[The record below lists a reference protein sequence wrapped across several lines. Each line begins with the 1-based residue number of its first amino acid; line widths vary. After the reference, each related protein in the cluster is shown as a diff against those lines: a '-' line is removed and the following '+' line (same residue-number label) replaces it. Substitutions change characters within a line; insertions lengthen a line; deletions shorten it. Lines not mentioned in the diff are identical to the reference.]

1 MRTLAIVLF
10 LAFSAAAQIS
20 QKPADA
26 IVPVVGSTRGQ
37 SNANFKTEL
46 QMANGTDLPMAGWL
60 VLRPQ
65 GAFRRYELAPH
76 TTLSFADIVAE
87 LGATGLGSIDVFVDR
102 GLVPTVVARAFDD
115 QPNGTTGVTVPVIP
129 IGSVLSGVD
138 VATLIVP
145 RDLTRYR
152 FNIGVRA
159 LNDGATLAL
168 IVRSPNGAELHRRT
182 VTFDDDHFEQ
192 QPGNVFTGATLQ
204 PDDSIEIRVIA
215 GSAVVYATT
224 VDNQT
229 NDSSIQI
236 AR

>member
-1 MRTLAIVLF
+1 MKTLA
-10 LAFSAAAQIS
+10 LALLLATPLAAQIS
-20 QKPADA
+20 VKPADA

-76 TTLSFADIVAE
+76 TTLSFADVVAD
-87 LGATGLGSIDVFVDR
+87 LGATGLGSIDVLVDR
-102 GLVPTVVARAFDD
+102 GLVPTIVARAYDD
-115 QPNGTTGVTVPVIP
+115 QPDGTTGVTVPAIP

-168 IVRSPNGAELHRRT
+168 IVRSSAGAELFRRT
-182 VTFDDDHFEQ
+182 VTFDEDHFEQ
-192 QPGNVFTGATLQ
+192 QPGNTFTGTTLH
-204 PDDSIEIRVIA
+204 PDDSIAIRVVA

-229 NDSSIQI
+229 NDSSLQI